1 MGLAYFVGSSQTVG
15 LVPGPFVFYLG
26 TSPQKVDA
34 VKVELLD
41 EISKLAHDG
50 LTQEEL
56 TRAKEKLLGQQ
67 DIHSQSND
75 AFAYACALDE
85 LYGLGFDHYKALK
98 KKVESI
104 TLDEVKQVANK
115 YFETKPSVT
124 AIVRPQAKAEPV
136 KP

>member
-1 MGLAYFVGSSQTVG
+1 M
-15 LVPGPFVFYLG
+15 
-26 TSPQKVDA
+26 DA

-41 EISKLAHDG
+41 EISKLAHEG

-67 DIHSQSND
+67 DIHNQSND

-85 LYGLGFDHYKALK
+85 LYGLGFDHYKELR

-104 TLDEVKQVANK
+104 NLEEIKRVANQ
-115 YFETKPSVT
+115 YFGSKPAVTAVVRPKPKAETK
-124 AIVRPQAKAEPV
+124 
-136 KP
+136 